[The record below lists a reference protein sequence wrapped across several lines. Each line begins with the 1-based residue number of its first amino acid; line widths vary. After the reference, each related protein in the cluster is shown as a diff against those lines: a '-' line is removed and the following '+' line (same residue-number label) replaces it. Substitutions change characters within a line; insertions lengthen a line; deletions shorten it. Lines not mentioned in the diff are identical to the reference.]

1 MRKDKISSRSIE
13 RLSIYRRALLA
24 GGDSFGATVF
34 SHELASACQLTAA
47 QVRRDLMA
55 IGYSG
60 SPNTGY
66 EVKRLLKSIAALLD
80 PSDERGVAIMG
91 MGYLG
96 RAISTY
102 LVSRL
107 PKIHLAA
114 AFDVD
119 PAKVGVSHN
128 SVRCYATKDL
138 RKIASEHNIS
148 LGILTVPGEHAQSAA
163 ESLVEAGITGVLNFA
178 PVCLKLPKKVFVE
191 NIDMTVAL
199 GKVAFF
205 ARGTDRER
213 RKSL

>member
-1 MRKDKISSRSIE
+1 MRKEKISSRSIE

-24 GGDSFGATVF
+24 GGESFGPTVF
-34 SHELASACQLTAA
+34 SHEMASACQLTAA

-80 PSDERGVAIMG
+80 PAEDRGVAIMG

-119 PAKVGVSHN
+119 PGKIGETYN
-128 SVRCYATKDL
+128 GVRCYSIKDVG
-138 RKIASEHNIS
+138 KIAAEHNIS
-148 LGILTVPGEHAQSAA
+148 LGILTVPGEHAQTAA
-163 ESLVEAGITGVLNFA
+163 EGLVGAGITGVLNFA
-178 PVCLKLPKKVFVE
+178 PVCLKLPKNVFVE

-213 RKSL
+213 RK